1 MFFATRP
8 LNFTNVEILD
18 WVPYL
23 EQRESAVRKENG
35 DAGK

>member
-8 LNFTNVEILD
+8 LSFTNVEILD

-23 EQRESAVRKENG
+23 DRRGPASSEEDG

>member
-8 LNFTNVEILD
+8 LSFTNVTILD

-23 EQRESAVRKENG
+23 DQREPAAHEENG

>member
-8 LNFTNVEILD
+8 LSFSDVQLID

-23 EQRESAVRKENG
+23 EQREAIQRRETG
-35 DAGK
+35 DASK